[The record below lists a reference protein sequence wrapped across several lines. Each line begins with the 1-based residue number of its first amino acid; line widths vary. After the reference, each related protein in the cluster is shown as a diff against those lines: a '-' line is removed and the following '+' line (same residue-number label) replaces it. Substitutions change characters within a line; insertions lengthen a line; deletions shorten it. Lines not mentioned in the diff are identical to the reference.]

1 MWARV
6 VRMPGAS
13 SPGFMETIR
22 AAVAAQVP
30 ITLASPGN
38 RGAIVLVDPVA
49 GTMLT
54 VTLWETLDALQ
65 EVAGRVRKVVD
76 GLEAETGA
84 DDKATDIRPWR
95 LVVCDVPA
103 RLDPEGHPGDGAS
116 PLCARVTLITGDPGP
131 DLVEHA
137 RAAASAMRE
146 VFFETLGFLGG
157 LQVADPETGRLL
169 TCSVWA
175 SSNDLAA
182 ATDRLRA
189 GTQGMTIA
197 VGAQSDSA
205 EIAVWEVL
213 ACDLPVRVVTE
224 EDDPDP

>member
-13 SPGFMETIR
+13 SPGFIDTIR
-22 AAVAAQVP
+22 AAAAVQVP
-30 ITLASPGN
+30 ITRASAGN

-65 EVAGRVRKVVD
+65 EVAGRVRTVVD
-76 GLEAETGA
+76 GLEVETGA
-84 DDKATDIRPWR
+84 DEKATEIRPWR

-116 PLCARVTLITGDPGP
+116 PFCARVTVIPGEPGP
-131 DLVEHA
+131 DLVERA
-137 RAAASAMRE
+137 RVAATAMRD
-146 VFFETLGFLGG
+146 VFFATPGFLGG
-157 LQVADPETGRLL
+157 IQVADSETGRLL

-175 SSNDLAA
+175 NSDDLVGAA
-182 ATDRLRA
+182 DRLRA

-197 VGAQSDSA
+197 VGAETDSA
-205 EIAVWEVL
+205 GIAVWDVL